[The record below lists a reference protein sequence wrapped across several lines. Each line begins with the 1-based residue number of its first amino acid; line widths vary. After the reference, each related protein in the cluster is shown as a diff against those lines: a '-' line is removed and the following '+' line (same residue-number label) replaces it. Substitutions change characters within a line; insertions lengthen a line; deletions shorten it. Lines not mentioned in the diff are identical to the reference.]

1 MVIQMFDM
9 RVVIDTNIIIS
20 AILNGTG
27 APAKLIDWMTR
38 EEDYFRLLIS
48 QPIWDEYT
56 TVADWLIPDSKQ
68 LEKKRVLKTLRD
80 QSDWIEPDFQLS
92 VCSDVSD
99 NRFLECAVAG
109 NADYLVTKNIKH
121 FPLKKYEK
129 IRILK
134 ISKFLSVLEKIEK
147 SR

>member
-1 MVIQMFDM
+1 MLEIL
-9 RVVIDTNIIIS
+9 RVVIDTNLIIS
-20 AILNGTG
+20 AILNGKG

-38 EEDYFRLLIS
+38 EDDYFRLLIS

-56 TVADWLIPDSKQ
+56 TVANWLIPDSKQ
-68 LEKKRVLKTLRD
+68 LEKKRVMKTLRA

-109 NADYLVTKNIKH
+109 NADYFVTKNIRH
-121 FPLKKYEK
+121 FPP
-129 IRILK
+129 I
-134 ISKFLSVLEKIEK
+134 
-147 SR
+147 

>member
-1 MVIQMFDM
+1 MSDV

-20 AILNGTG
+20 AILNDTG
-27 APAKLIDWMTR
+27 APAKLINWMTR

-121 FPLKKYEK
+121 FPIKKYEK
-129 IRILK
+129 IRIIK
-134 ISKFLSVLEKIEK
+134 ISKFLTVLEKIEK
-147 SR
+147 S

>member
-1 MVIQMFDM
+1 MLEIL
-9 RVVIDTNIIIS
+9 RVVIDTNLIIS
-20 AILNGTG
+20 AILNGKG

-38 EEDYFRLLIS
+38 EDDYFRLLIS

-56 TVADWLIPDSKQ
+56 TVANWLIPDSKQ
-68 LEKKRVLKTLRD
+68 LEKKRVMKTLRD

-109 NADYLVTKNIKH
+109 NADYFVTKNIRH
-121 FPLKKYEK
+121 FPQKKYEN
-129 IRILK
+129 IIILK
-134 ISKFLSVLEKIEK
+134 ISQFLTVLENIEK
-147 SR
+147 S